1 MKNLLLLIA
10 ILSCFTANAE
20 YIFDLRHRKEIVKDT
35 ASMEVVYVHVAF
47 DPVLEQRDVK
57 YAMLTLGNK
66 YNKYWG
72 YDNYQIDSIFMA
84 DPDFNPPFEE
94 YRKLCR
100 NYEKTF
106 DSTLTDKK
114 NGSITYYGKEFINYF
129 RYTEPLPDFGWELS
143 EETDEIM
150 GHECHK
156 ATAKWRG
163 REWTAWYSDI
173 PIDAGPWK
181 FQGLPGLIL
190 KLEDATGEHYFE
202 AIGTKKDVYP
212 FGYGKRLYSKTTREK
227 FNESY
232 KNDRLNGG
240 NMLVDSGMVI
250 PQSEEEEQMLRSR
263 RRFYSP
269 IELE

>member
-1 MKNLLLLIA
+1 MKKFLVLIA

-20 YIFDLRHRKEIVKDT
+20 YILDLRHRKEIVKDT

-57 YAMLTLGNK
+57 YEMLTIGTNFNK
-66 YNKYWG
+66 YGG
-72 YDNYQIDSIFMA
+72 YDNYQVDSIFMA

-94 YRKLCR
+94 YLKFCR
-100 NYEKTF
+100 NYEEILE
-106 DSTLTDKK
+106 SSLTDK
-114 NGSITYYGKEFINYF
+114 NSGNITFYGKEFINHY

-163 REWTAWYSDI
+163 RDWTAWYSDI

-190 KLEDATGEHYFE
+190 KLEDSTGQHYFE

-212 FGYGKRLYSKTTREK
+212 FGYKKSLYCKTTREK
-227 FNESY
+227 FNNLY
-232 KNDRLNGG
+232 KDYCQNSG

-263 RRFYSP
+263 RMFYSP